1 MEAKQLIDLL
11 NTSNGEVTEIE
22 ANLKSVTAWQDRNEA
37 GEVIEVTPDKQRFL
51 VAFEVDVDGKPV
63 RKTAFVFR
71 NAFPEAKIPRFDRTG
86 LPVTVTVGSEP
97 ITYSNRAGETVQG
110 IRVIGFAYDISALNR
125 NAIALMANRLDF

>member
-1 MEAKQLIDLL
+1 MDAKQLIDLL

-22 ANLKSVTAWQDRNEA
+22 ANLKSVTAWETRSET
-37 GEVIEVTPDKQRFL
+37 GELVEVTPDKQRFL
-51 VAFEVDVDGKPV
+51 VAFEIDIEGKPV

-71 NAFPEAKIPRFDRTG
+71 NAFPESKIPRFDRTG

-97 ITYSNRAGETVQG
+97 ISYVNRAGETVQG
-110 IRVIGFAYDISALNR
+110 IRVVGFAYDISALNR